1 MLASYYCDLITKA
14 KQEVNDN
21 AEDID
26 YLFKLTMK
34 HEANI
39 LKCLTFMILEH
50 KELMSQNQEK
60 MQFMQDS
67 ILNQN
72 LNFKKSASNIADEYF
87 VPLRED
93 IIDND
98 NELESQMTLD
108 VFGK

>member
-1 MLASYYCDLITKA
+1 
-14 KQEVNDN
+14 
-21 AEDID
+21 
-26 YLFKLTMK
+26 
-34 HEANI
+34 
-39 LKCLTFMILEH
+39 
-50 KELMSQNQEK
+50 
-60 MQFMQDS
+60 MQDS

-93 IIDND
+93 IIDNG